1 MEITGNLLRQSW
13 SFDEMEVIDEKDFQ
27 TYIRNEVQNDP
38 QFGNIEESK
47 ESKKN
52 GACWR

>member
-1 MEITGNLLRQSW
+1 
-13 SFDEMEVIDEKDFQ
+13 MEVIDEKDFQ

-47 ESKKN
+47 ESKKMVLAGGRQNLWDNN
-52 GACWR
+52 G